1 MITANIVADSISHVG
16 KRITTLELVYPRF
29 IHAEVMTHRAFSRNA
44 SSSRAIPVERS
55 VSMALE
61 EMVYPA
67 RWGLNQRGMQASDD
81 NLGFKDATEA
91 ERLWLSA
98 AEKCA
103 NTAKLLSDLG
113 LHKQWANRMLE
124 WFSNIRVLV
133 TATEWDNFFE
143 LRDHPDA
150 QDEMQMLAQAI
161 RAAMDSNEPSHTDFH
176 LPYVSEGEF
185 FRSDINTGVC
195 FRISAARCCRVSYLK
210 HNGDHPTIE
219 EDLALF
225 ERLAG
230 SRPIHASPLEHQ
242 AMAMNYTLG
251 VSRNFRGWKQFRE
264 DFEEGGYV

>member
-67 RWGLNQRGMQASDD
+67 RWGLNQRGMQASEA
-81 NLGFKDATEA
+81 NLDGLNEELA
-91 ERLWLSA
+91 EELWAGAASHCASVAKRLG
-98 AEKCA
+98 
-103 NTAKLLSDLG
+103 DMG
-113 LHKQWANRMLE
+113 VHKQWANRMLE

-161 RAAMDSNEPSHTDFH
+161 RAAMDGNEPRHTDLH
-176 LPYVSEGEF
+176 LPYVTQDELDSVKLTY
-185 FRSDINTGVC
+185 DMC
-195 FRISAARCCRVSYLK
+195 FKVSAARCCRVSYLK

-225 ERLAG
+225 DRLAG

-242 AMAMNYTLG
+242 AMATNSTLG

-264 DFEEGGYV
+264 YFEEGVYV